1 MKLRCLS
8 KLAVCVLLSSCGGG
22 GSTSSSSP
30 VVTIPSIATPPSTSP
45 ALPVANAAFGTAQT
59 IADIAR
65 HLPDNCPSPFVS
77 KVSLIDLRKSG
88 LKDILVHVWCQTS
101 PVGSTVSGTTPNRL
115 IALLR
120 QPDRSYLYGNQQ
132 IFGRDDVD
140 LGGASRK
147 VVTADVNGDGY
158 LDLAYAV
165 NREDLRSTTD
175 PQKVTAK
182 PAVVLSNGNGTYRV
196 DILGNSDWIHTLDVA
211 ENAAGTA
218 DFVFQG
224 FNNVGTQAFR
234 YNGALVT
241 NVSANYPTSL
251 SGLTFKFFPRSA
263 SGQGADAVASG
274 NQGTPSTLDFFKR
287 LGNQW
292 SVSSAFVWG
301 SSPTRVP
308 FITYSNDNTTVN
320 LVSNNGKR
328 FIAAG
333 FQETCLI
340 KFSPSE
346 SPKVI
351 AQMNALVVPDSY
363 STTSGIALKE
373 SDLQQFNKLV
383 MVLNQNTVPE
393 ERRDFLNS
401 EDTSVNYN
409 TFECRDINGD
419 GYDDISIY
427 PFNSKSGLPILY
439 LNSKNNSFIKVDT
452 GQFPTNLSFNV
463 DSQSVF
469 SDFDGD
475 GVSDLLFHTQFFTSS
490 RSIPLVLHRGVR
502 QLIQ

>member
-1 MKLRCLS
+1 MTLNRFVALT
-8 KLAVCVLLSSCGGG
+8 VCATLTACGGG

-30 VVTIPSIATPPSTSP
+30 IVTIPTTPPTAPTPTSP
-45 ALPVANAAFGTAQT
+45 VPTAAFGTAQT

-77 KVSLIDLRKSG
+77 KVNLVDLRKSG

-101 PVGSTVSGTTPNRL
+101 PVGSTVSGNTPNRL

-120 QPDRSYLYGNQQ
+120 QPDGSYLYGNQQ

-165 NREDLRSTTD
+165 NREDLRSTAD
-175 PQKVTAK
+175 PQKVTAR

-211 ENAAGTA
+211 DNATGTA

-234 YNGALVT
+234 YNGTLST
-241 NVSANYPTSL
+241 NVSASYPTSL
-251 SGLTFKFFPRSA
+251 SGLTFRFFPRSA
-263 SGQGADAVASG
+263 SGQGADTVASG

-287 LGNQW
+287 LGAQW
-292 SVSSAFVWG
+292 SVSSTFAWG
-301 SSPTRVP
+301 NSPVRVP
-308 FITYSNDNTTVN
+308 FVTYSNDNTTVN
-320 LVSNNGKR
+320 LVSNNGNR
-328 FIAAG
+328 FVAAG

-340 KFSPSE
+340 KLSPSE
-346 SPKVI
+346 APKLI
-351 AQMNALVVPDSY
+351 AQMNALVVPNSY
-363 STTSGIALKE
+363 STTSGVSLRE
-373 SDLQQFNKLV
+373 TDLRQFNKLV
-383 MVLNQNTVPE
+383 MIVNQNTVPE
-393 ERRDFLNS
+393 ERRDFLSS

-409 TFECRDINGD
+409 KFECQDINGD

-439 LNSKNNSFIKVDT
+439 LNSKNNAFIKVDT

-463 DSQSVF
+463 DSQSIF

-475 GVSDLLFHTQFFTSS
+475 GVSDLLFHPQFFTSS
-490 RSIPLVLHRGVR
+490 RSIPLVLHKGARH
-502 QLIQ
+502 LN